1 MGIID
6 QMSKKADLEAA
17 LKDAMRAND
26 TIRKNT
32 LRMTLSAIKNSEK
45 LEGKELDDAAAVGI
59 LQKEVKSRQETL
71 AESEKAG
78 RADLADAAKAE
89 IKVLEEFLPA
99 QMKPEE
105 LEALVL
111 AAINEIGATTM
122 SDMGKVVK
130 LAMQKAEGRADGSQI
145 SQLVKSKLQA

>member
-1 MGIID
+1 
-6 QMSKKADLEAA
+6 MSKKSDLEAA

-45 LEGKELDDAAAVGI
+45 LEGKELDDAAAVSI

-78 RADLADAAKAE
+78 RADLADNAKAE

-111 AAINEIGATTM
+111 AAISETGAATM

>member
-1 MGIID
+1 
-6 QMSKKADLEAA
+6 MSKKSDLEAA

-45 LEGKELDDAAAVGI
+45 LEGKELDDAAAVSI

-78 RADLADAAKAE
+78 RADLADNAKAE

-111 AAINEIGATTM
+111 AAISETGATTM

>member
-1 MGIID
+1 
-6 QMSKKADLEAA
+6 MSKKSDLEAA

-45 LEGKELDDAAAVGI
+45 LEGKELEDAATVSI

-111 AAINEIGATTM
+111 AAISETGASSM

-145 SQLVKSKLQA
+145 SQLVKSKLQT

>member
-1 MGIID
+1 
-6 QMSKKADLEAA
+6 MSKKTELEAA
-17 LKDAMRAND
+17 LKEAMRAND
-26 TIRKNT
+26 AVRKNT
-32 LRMTLSAIKNSEK
+32 LRMTLAAIKESEK
-45 LEGKELDDAAAVGI
+45 LKKAELDDTATVSI

-78 RADLADAAKAE
+78 RADLAEGAKAE

-111 AAINEIGATTM
+111 AAISETGAATM
-122 SDMGKVVK
+122 ADMGKVVK
-130 LAMQKAEGRADGSQI
+130 LVMQKAEGRADGSQI
-145 SQLVKSKLQA
+145 SQLVRTKLQA

>member
-1 MGIID
+1 
-6 QMSKKADLEAA
+6 MSKKTDLEAA

-45 LEGKELDDAAAVGI
+45 LEGKELEDAATVSI

-78 RADLADAAKAE
+78 RADLADNAKAE

-111 AAINEIGATTM
+111 AAINETGATTM
-122 SDMGKVVK
+122 ADMGKVVK
-130 LAMQKAEGRADGSQI
+130 LTMQKAEGRADGSQI
-145 SQLVKSKLQA
+145 SQLVKSKLQT

>member
-1 MGIID
+1 
-6 QMSKKADLEAA
+6 MSKKSDLEAA

-45 LEGKELDDAAAVGI
+45 LEGKELEDAATVSI

-78 RADLADAAKAE
+78 RADLADGAKAE

-111 AAINEIGATTM
+111 AAINETGATTM

>member
-1 MGIID
+1 MG
-6 QMSKKADLEAA
+6 KKSDLEAA

-45 LEGKELDDAAAVGI
+45 LEGKELDDAATVSI

-78 RADLADAAKAE
+78 RADLADNAKAE

-111 AAINEIGATTM
+111 DAISETGATTM

>member
-1 MGIID
+1 
-6 QMSKKADLEAA
+6 MSKKSDLEAA

-45 LEGKELDDAAAVGI
+45 LEGKELEDAATVSI

-78 RADLADAAKAE
+78 RADLADGAKAE
-89 IKVLEEFLPA
+89 IKILEEFLPT

-111 AAINEIGATTM
+111 AAISETGATTM

>member
-1 MGIID
+1 
-6 QMSKKADLEAA
+6 MSKKSDLEAA

-45 LEGKELDDAAAVGI
+45 LEGKELEDAATVSI

-78 RADLADAAKAE
+78 RADLADGAKAE
-89 IKVLEEFLPA
+89 IKILEEFLPT

-105 LEALVL
+105 LEVLVL
-111 AAINEIGATTM
+111 AAISETGATTM